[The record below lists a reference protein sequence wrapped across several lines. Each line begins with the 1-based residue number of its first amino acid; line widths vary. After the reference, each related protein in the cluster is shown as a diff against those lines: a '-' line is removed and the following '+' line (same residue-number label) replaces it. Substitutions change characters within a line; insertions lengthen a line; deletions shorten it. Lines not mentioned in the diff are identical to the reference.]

1 MPARISSDHVQV
13 GLRIREGLRTRLER
27 EAQKNKVPLNREMM
41 NRLER
46 SFDVDAARSIND
58 VASDLASTWARVR
71 KSVNA

>member
-1 MPARISSDHVQV
+1 MPARKSTDHVQV
-13 GLRIREGLRTRLER
+13 GLRIREALRIRLER
-27 EAQKNKVPLNREMM
+27 EAQRNKIPLNREMM